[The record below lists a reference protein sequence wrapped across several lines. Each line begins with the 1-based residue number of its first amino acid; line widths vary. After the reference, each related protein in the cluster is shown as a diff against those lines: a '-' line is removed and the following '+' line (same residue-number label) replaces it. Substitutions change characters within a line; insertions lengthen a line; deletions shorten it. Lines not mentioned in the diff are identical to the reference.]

1 MSTSLIVGTGHIMR
15 VFVRDGCFFL
25 DEVVE
30 QSALKLMSW
39 GYLIKILPP
48 DATKV
53 AVQFV

>member
-1 MSTSLIVGTGHIMR
+1 MR
-15 VFVRDGCFFL
+15 VFVRDGCFFS

-30 QSALKLMSW
+30 RSDFKLMNW
-39 GYLIKILPP
+39 GLFNKILPP